1 MIDIENAIKL
11 ARRVKNIRIACH
23 NDFVRLFK
31 HKKLD
36 QNKDIRATSIIRF
49 TRLLI
54 GLNVSF
60 LHAIHADYKK
70 IFKDIR
76 IPIYEDKTSIDAFML
91 QNEIFLKLG
100 FTSSLFFILEG
111 VLKVYLQHID
121 IESYKRTKGIK
132 NICEDLLE
140 KLNYKDSVF
149 HSNVFNFLRLIRNTL
164 HSNGIHIPTNK
175 SDKKISPIIYKGKS
189 YIFEENKR
197 IDFVTWDLL
206 LDLTEDMKNLL
217 FLLAIDETINKS
229 NELINDP
236 LAI

>member
-1 MIDIENAIKL
+1 MIDTENAIKL

-31 HKKLD
+31 RKKLD

-60 LHAIHADYKK
+60 SHAIYVDHKK

-100 FTSSLFFILEG
+100 FTSSLFFIMEG
-111 VLKVYLQHID
+111 VLNTYLKYID
-121 IESYKRTKGIK
+121 IQSYKKTKGIK
-132 NICEDLLE
+132 NICKRLLE
-140 KLNYKDSVF
+140 ELGWKDANYYS
-149 HSNVFNFLRLIRNTL
+149 SIFNFLRLIRNTL
-164 HSNGIHIPTNK
+164 HNNGIHIPTNK
-175 SDKKISPIIYKGKS
+175 SDKNISPITYKGKD

-197 IDFVTWDLL
+197 LEFVSWDLL

-217 FLLAIDETINKS
+217 FLIASDDVINQS
-229 NELINDP
+229 DDLIYDP